1 MYNSPRSYVQLADG
15 GGEGGGGGLGE
26 NFFASLVN
34 VRNLPMH
41 RGEGG
46 GGEGEGGGG
55 EGEGGE
61 GEGGGGDGGSEGDG
75 GGGEGAGGEGATRVS
90 QNLKVWAPRTR
101 TLAPCHNNLGSYKS
115 QFLPDH

>member
-1 MYNSPRSYVQLADG
+1 MSLGLSDCLHGRFRLRSCSGQGLPGIAPPTRALCC
-15 GGEGGGGGLGE
+15 LGE

-101 TLAPCHNNLGSYKS
+101 NE
-115 QFLPDH
+115 